1 MQSWGTRGNILHAN
15 FYYAVNFWFQR
26 GKEERLLIKNV
37 QFTSRFSLISRV
49 VEPLLCCIIQMCG
62 LSSRLGSQRWR
73 VRIPLSTKYSKS
85 FRLVKTL
92 NFYYI
97 FYIGNGILIGLR
109 WQKCYWYRHISIF
122 QLILLE
128 NYSFEFCQGLKWRIF
143 SFRFL
148 STTSP
153 SRLLIIF
160 SKSGPL
166 DLLYFSPTVM
176 FEGEEKLQQS
186 F

>member
-1 MQSWGTRGNILHAN
+1 MESWLAYGD
-15 FYYAVNFWFQR
+15 
-26 GKEERLLIKNV
+26 
-37 QFTSRFSLISRV
+37 
-49 VEPLLCCIIQMCG
+49 
-62 LSSRLGSQRWR
+62 
-73 VRIPLSTKYSKS
+73 KS
-85 FRLVKTL
+85 A
-92 NFYYI
+92 I
-97 FYIGNGILIGLR
+97 DID
-109 WQKCYWYRHISIF
+109 ISIF

-128 NYSFEFCQGLKWRIF
+128 NHSFEFCQGLNWRIF

-148 STTSP
+148 STMSP

-166 DLLYFSPTVM
+166 DLLYFSRTVM